1 MKLNETSKL
10 MFGIFSTGLGGFLLG
25 YIIEKKIDSLTIFSA
40 TFLIVILTFVL
51 IAIGLGLIY
60 NYNGDS
66 FGR

>member
-66 FGR
+66 VGR